1 MLNNMILQP
10 GLNGGEKEFKRKKV
24 DYYFLIFYYI
34 FLLTFRKQINLRSE
48 KLVESE
54 FNLSLDQVWS
64 YAPIVQPWAWPPQRL
79 IICATLNPPQ
89 IKAPKQGQ
97 MKVVYEAKENSDG
110 NNNLNSKQAKLE

>member
-1 MLNNMILQP
+1 M
-10 GLNGGEKEFKRKKV
+10 
-24 DYYFLIFYYI
+24 
-34 FLLTFRKQINLRSE
+34 
-48 KLVESE
+48 VESE
-54 FNLSLDQVWS
+54 FNLTLDQVWT

-110 NNNLNSKQAKLE
+110 NNNLNSKPKLE